1 MYLPGPM
8 TAWSM
13 SPIPQRCAQQLDYV
27 PRRRASPL
35 SHRPRGHQRVIR
47 SARKG
52 CSGKPAAKAHTP
64 TWVIIGRAAIVVQR
78 DGENR
83 AFAWGGEPTGPTGCA
98 DHAGGPP
105 VPKHALR
112 AGYGFPEPFG
122 ADARV
127 RRRPC
132 FFAAAPRLGFRISS
146 TALLIPP
153 AFLTESTICSEV
165 ILFFRASTKM
175 VRYLVF

>member
-1 MYLPGPM
+1 MYLPGRM

-83 AFAWGGEPTGPTGCA
+83 AFAWGGNRRILP
-98 DHAGGPP
+98 
-105 VPKHALR
+105 
-112 AGYGFPEPFG
+112 
-122 ADARV
+122 DA
-127 RRRPC
+127 PITL
-132 FFAAAPRLGFRISS
+132 AAPLYQSMHCELATVFPNPLELMLAFGVGH
-146 TALLIPP
+146 
-153 AFLTESTICSEV
+153 AFLQQH
-165 ILFFRASTKM
+165 RASGFEFLL
-175 VRYLVF
+175 RLC